1 MNRRAPRTFS
11 DVKHS
16 GLEDDTALA
25 PTPTAPRKRATAAG
39 GSAPGAAAGG
49 LTFSTRWSDETMT
62 RAKAAH
68 LVDRVN
74 DPNAT
79 PTAFTGW
86 VTVAVQ
92 MWARLSP
99 SRRAQEREKMT
110 LPPATTSGS
119 RPRKFTIPEGAKIAL
134 EQAMRAD
141 EISGHREGRGTFVT
155 QAVLHA
161 INTAASR
168 NGGNLDI

>member
-1 MNRRAPRTFS
+1 MN
-11 DVKHS
+11 
-16 GLEDDTALA
+16 
-25 PTPTAPRKRATAAG
+25 
-39 GSAPGAAAGG
+39 
-49 LTFSTRWSDETMT
+49 

-99 SRRAQEREKMT
+99 SRRAQEREKVT
-110 LPPATTSGS
+110 LPAAGDHFWFTAPKVHN
-119 RPRKFTIPEGAKIAL
+119 PRRSED
-134 EQAMRAD
+134 RA
-141 EISGHREGRGTFVT
+141 R
-155 QAVLHA
+155 
-161 INTAASR
+161 AS
-168 NGGNLDI
+168 DAS

>member
-1 MNRRAPRTFS
+1 MRTRGRAVATS
-11 DVKHS
+11 S
-16 GLEDDTALA
+16 GMRQA
-25 PTPTAPRKRATAAG
+25 
-39 GSAPGAAAGG
+39 
-49 LTFSTRWSDETMT
+49 
-62 RAKAAH
+62 
-68 LVDRVN
+68 
-74 DPNAT
+74 
-79 PTAFTGW
+79 
-86 VTVAVQ
+86 
-92 MWARLSP
+92 
-99 SRRAQEREKMT
+99 
-110 LPPATTSGS
+110 PATTSGS